1 MSKFLDSLSNNTPNS
16 DMFERSLSDI
26 KEELNEQYPILIK
39 TLHNKKLTQAQK
51 KQAAMEFT
59 ALLEEF
65 VETFEKNKK

>member
-1 MSKFLDSLSNNTPNS
+1 
-16 DMFERSLSDI
+16 MFERSLSDI